1 MQTTLTCNLCRKD
14 GPFTVLVAAGAAAA
28 SSAGAASEAAAA
40 VADVIGATLRASGAA
55 ILRFSSPGRPP
66 EYEAPVRGEFE
77 SQGPGLSI
85 SVPNPS
91 SSKPLGPQP
100 SGNPLSPSYRP
111 QGLHATAPEASI
123 AYQSL
128 GQSSSQVSPLSVK
141 PNV

>member
-1 MQTTLTCNLCRKD
+1 VQTTLTCNLCRKD

-77 SQGPGLSI
+77 SRGTPAH
-85 SVPNPS
+85 
-91 SSKPLGPQP
+91 SKVLQTFWCSLATRLPPKAGCILGTD
-100 SGNPLSPSYRP
+100 LTY
-111 QGLHATAPEASI
+111 
-123 AYQSL
+123 
-128 GQSSSQVSPLSVK
+128 
-141 PNV
+141 